1 MRIHDKLGL
10 SPGDYLE
17 VELERGKVVMTP
29 KTLVDKQIGKRIGKG
44 LEDFRAGRTHGPFDS
59 GRQAVHFLQAEAKRR
74 RRAKPSQVR
83 PRRGDTYERLAAL

>member
-1 MRIHDKLGL
+1 MQQCSRRTNTRIHDKLGL

-29 KTLVDKQIGKRIGKG
+29 KTVVDKQIEKRIAQG

-59 GRQAVHFLQAEAKRR
+59 GRQAVRFLQTEAKRR
-74 RRAKPSQVR
+74 RRAKPS
-83 PRRGDTYERLAAL
+83 